1 VIRATST
8 GIELDVRVIPRAKR
22 TAFDGERG
30 GALLVRLAAAPVDD
44 AANQALIGYLAHT
57 FGVSRHAV
65 RIISGQRGR
74 RKRVAIEGVSADSV
88 RELIRGA
95 DIR

>member
-1 VIRATST
+1 MIRATST

-30 GALLVRLAAAPVDD
+30 GALLVRLAAAPDD
-44 AANQALIGYLAHT
+44 EAANQALIGNLAHT

-65 RIISGQRGR
+65 RFISGQRGR

>member
-1 VIRATST
+1 MIRQTST
-8 GIELDVRVIPRAKR
+8 GIELDVRVVPRAKR

-30 GALLVRLAAAPVDD
+30 DALLVRLAAAPVDG
-44 AANQALIGYLAHT
+44 AANEALIRYLADT
-57 FGVSRHAV
+57 FGVARHAV
-65 RIISGQRGR
+65 RIISGERGR
-74 RKRVAIEGVSADSV
+74 RKRIAVDGISADSV